1 MLKNILKK
9 PVIIYKLL
17 KNILVTLLI
26 IWGLALLGESL
37 LPEFVS
43 AQISFLKLTLLTF
56 IIIFAL
62 YIVSQKIELPKPTQK
77 NNQKVTLFTSIFFI
91 IIILGLALLKFDYF
105 SNVTIVLT
113 TLLILFYFYK
123 ELLEHEN

>member
-17 KNILVTLLI
+17 NNILVTLLI
-26 IWGLALLGESL
+26 IWGLALLGESF

-62 YIVSQKIELPKPTQK
+62 YLISQKIELPKPASESNYK
-77 NNQKVTLFTSIFFI
+77 FTLFTSILFI
-91 IIILGLALLKFDYF
+91 IIVLGLALLKFDYF
-105 SNVTIVLT
+105 SNVTMILT
-113 TLLILFYFYK
+113 TLLVLFYFYK
-123 ELLEHEN
+123 EMFRHE

>member
-9 PVIIYKLL
+9 PIIIYKLL

-62 YIVSQKIELPKPTQK
+62 YIISQKIELPKPTQK

-123 ELLEHEN
+123 ELFEHEN

>member
-62 YIVSQKIELPKPTQK
+62 YIISQKIELPKPTQK
-77 NNQKVTLFTSIFFI
+77 NNQKVTLFTSIF
-91 IIILGLALLKFDYF
+91 L
-105 SNVTIVLT
+105 
-113 TLLILFYFYK
+113 
-123 ELLEHEN
+123 

>member
-17 KNILVTLLI
+17 NNILVALLI
-26 IWGLALLGESL
+26 IWGLALLGESF

-43 AQISFLKLTLLTF
+43 TQISFLKLILLTF
-56 IIIFAL
+56 IIIFVIYL
-62 YIVSQKIELPKPTQK
+62 TSRKIEPQK
-77 NNQKVTLFTSIFFI
+77 SALRYDQRFTLFASILFVI
-91 IIILGLALLKFDYF
+91 IVLGLALLKFDYF
-105 SNVTIVLT
+105 SNLATILI

-123 ELLEHEN
+123 EFFDREE